1 MSNQAK
7 IIQIFSIQMVGQ
19 YSNGG
24 LNTGV
29 NLVGYSN
36 DIQTLDHL
44 AIEQL
49 LII

>member
-1 MSNQAK
+1 
-7 IIQIFSIQMVGQ
+7 MVGQ

-36 DIQTLDHL
+36 DIQTVDHF
-44 AIEQL
+44 AIGQL
-49 LII
+49 SIIWIPD